1 MEAEREA
8 GRPSPYTR
16 WGIRWRLTAFLVV
29 ILIFLALS
37 VTTLVLV
44 RQTLVANGRERLLV
58 YARALSHRLEV
69 LRSEGEALVLPPD
82 PDVGQIVVLDG
93 TGTVVTDHRF
103 RLGNSPAPPLVEK
116 PALGR
121 LRAAAGRANEGTY
134 FTSAADG
141 SRWLVAFAQTSQSG
155 ALVAAGVP
163 LTALFRSFA
172 LFMRGWLL
180 VSAVTVLALF
190 LLVLFFVDRLLLP
203 IERLFCLTREASPV
217 MNTETETAAAEDLLV
232 LTRSVNRL
240 MAYIEAFPGVLNL
253 MLGLKDGYTSHHT
266 RKVARYAVEIGKA
279 LGLNDRQLGELECA
293 ALLHDIGKAGV
304 PDLVLKKPGSLN
316 DEEWASIRLHPV
328 LGAEVAA
335 EAGFTPAITL
345 AIRQH
350 HERLDGSGYPDRLK
364 EGAIGL
370 YARIIAAADTYHAM
384 TSDRPYR
391 PARSAGEAQAEL
403 LNGAGPKYDSRVVQA
418 FLSVLNGTD
427 APAGRKEADEAKASI
442 SSPSR
447 A

>member
-8 GRPSPYTR
+8 VRPSPYTR
-16 WGIRWRLTAFLVV
+16 WGIRWRLAAFLVV
-29 ILIFLALS
+29 TLIFLALS

-44 RQTLVANGRERLLV
+44 RQTLVANGQERLLG
-58 YARALSHRLEV
+58 YTRALSHRLEV
-69 LRSEGEALVLPPD
+69 FRSDGETLVLPPD
-82 PDVGQIVVLDG
+82 PDLGQVVVLEG
-93 TGTVVTDHRF
+93 TGTVMTDYRPHV
-103 RLGNSPAPPLVEK
+103 GASQAPPLVGQ
-116 PALGR
+116 PALTR
-121 LRAAAGRANEGTY
+121 LLAAAGREADGAY

-141 SRWLVAFAQTSQSG
+141 SRWLVTFARIGGTNG
-155 ALVAAGVP
+155 VVAAGVRQEI
-163 LTALFRSFA
+163 LLRSFA
-172 LFMRGWLL
+172 LFLKGWL
-180 VSAVTVLALF
+180 VASGATVLVLF
-190 LLVLFFVDRLLLP
+190 LLMLFFVDRLLLP
-203 IERLFCLTREASPV
+203 IERLFRLTREASPV
-217 MNTETETAAAEDLLV
+217 MNTQAETAAAAEDLLV

-253 MLGLKDGYTSHHT
+253 MLGLKDGYTSYHT
-266 RKVARYAVEIGKA
+266 REVARYAVEIGKV

-304 PDLVLKKPGSLN
+304 PDLILKKPGGLN
-316 DEEWASIRLHPV
+316 AEEWASIRLHSV

-335 EAGFTPAITL
+335 EAGFSPTITQ

-350 HERLDGSGYPDRLK
+350 HERLDGSGYPDRLT

-391 PARSAGEAQAEL
+391 PARSPAEAQTEL
-403 LNGAGPKYDSRVVQA
+403 VNGAGPKYDFRVVQA
-418 FLSVLNGTD
+418 FLSVLNGTTLPVPD
-427 APAGRKEADEAKASI
+427 QEEAKESI
-442 SSPSR
+442 SSPSP